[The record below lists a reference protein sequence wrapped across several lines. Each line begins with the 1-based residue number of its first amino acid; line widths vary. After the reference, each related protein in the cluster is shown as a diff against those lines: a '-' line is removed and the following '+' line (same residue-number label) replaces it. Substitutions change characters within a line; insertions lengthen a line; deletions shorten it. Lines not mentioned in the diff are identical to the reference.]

1 MGCTIRW
8 HNYAKWLEVVLTTNN
23 KTPDEKSSAENVEQH
38 LGQLEKTEVTREQLS
53 YSQEQPFSSDE
64 LRMLINEE
72 RLNELL
78 ADSDDFLRGL
88 KSEIKNFDES
98 GTDSGE

>member
-1 MGCTIRW
+1 M
-8 HNYAKWLEVVLTTNN
+8 TNN

-64 LRMLINEE
+64 LGMLINEE

-78 ADSDDFLRGL
+78 ADSDAFLVSL
-88 KSEIKNFDES
+88 
-98 GTDSGE
+98 SGEIEDFEDKNKDP

>member
-1 MGCTIRW
+1 M
-8 HNYAKWLEVVLTTNN
+8 TNN
-23 KTPDEKSSAENVEQH
+23 KTPDDKSSAENVEQH

-64 LRMLINEE
+64 LGMLINEE

-78 ADSDDFLRGL
+78 ADSDAFLASLTGEIEDFEDDN
-88 KSEIKNFDES
+88 KDP
-98 GTDSGE
+98 

>member
-1 MGCTIRW
+1 M
-8 HNYAKWLEVVLTTNN
+8 TNN
-23 KTPDEKSSAENVEQH
+23 KTPDDKSSAENVEQH

-78 ADSDDFLRGL
+78 ADSDAFLASLTGEIEDFEDDN
-88 KSEIKNFDES
+88 KDP
-98 GTDSGE
+98 

>member
-1 MGCTIRW
+1 M
-8 HNYAKWLEVVLTTNN
+8 TNN
-23 KTPDEKSSAENVEQH
+23 KTPDDKSSAENVEQH

-78 ADSDDFLRGL
+78 AQSDAFLSNLNGELKDFD
-88 KSEIKNFDES
+88 KS
-98 GTDSGE
+98 TDN

>member
-1 MGCTIRW
+1 M
-8 HNYAKWLEVVLTTNN
+8 TNN
-23 KTPDEKSSAENVEQH
+23 KTPDDKSSAENVKQH

-78 ADSDDFLRGL
+78 ADSDAFLVSL
-88 KSEIKNFDES
+88 
-98 GTDSGE
+98 SGEIEDFEDKNKDP

>member
-1 MGCTIRW
+1 MGCAFRW
-8 HNYAKWLEVVLTTNN
+8 FDYAKWLEVVLTTNN

>member
-1 MGCTIRW
+1 M
-8 HNYAKWLEVVLTTNN
+8 TNN
-23 KTPDEKSSAENVEQH
+23 KTPDDKSSAENVEQH

-98 GTDSGE
+98 GTDSG

>member
-1 MGCTIRW
+1 M
-8 HNYAKWLEVVLTTNN
+8 TNN
-23 KTPDEKSSAENVEQH
+23 KTPDDKSSAENVEQH

-78 ADSDDFLRGL
+78 ADSDAFLVSL
-88 KSEIKNFDES
+88 
-98 GTDSGE
+98 SGEIEDFEDDNKDP

>member
-1 MGCTIRW
+1 M
-8 HNYAKWLEVVLTTNN
+8 TNN
-23 KTPDEKSSAENVEQH
+23 KTPDDKSSAENVEQH

>member
-1 MGCTIRW
+1 MK
-8 HNYAKWLEVVLTTNN
+8 NDKQAMDAN
-23 KTPDEKSSAENVEQH
+23 SSADNVEEYLQT
-38 LGQLEKTEVTREQLS
+38 LGNDDAREMLY

-78 ADSDDFLRGL
+78 ADSDAFLASLTGEIEDF
-88 KSEIKNFDES
+88 EDKNKDP
-98 GTDSGE
+98 

>member
-1 MGCTIRW
+1 MM
-8 HNYAKWLEVVLTTNN
+8 TNN
-23 KTPDEKSSAENVEQH
+23 KTPDDKSSAENVEQH

-78 ADSDDFLRGL
+78 ADSDAFLVSL
-88 KSEIKNFDES
+88 
-98 GTDSGE
+98 SGEIEDFEDKNKDP

>member
-1 MGCTIRW
+1 M
-8 HNYAKWLEVVLTTNN
+8 TNN
-23 KTPDEKSSAENVEQH
+23 KTPDEKSSAENVKQH

-78 ADSDDFLRGL
+78 AQSDDFLRGL

>member
-1 MGCTIRW
+1 M
-8 HNYAKWLEVVLTTNN
+8 TNN

-64 LRMLINEE
+64 LGMLINEE

-78 ADSDDFLRGL
+78 ADSDAFLASL
-88 KSEIKNFDES
+88 
-98 GTDSGE
+98 SGEIEDFEDKNKDP

>member
-1 MGCTIRW
+1 M
-8 HNYAKWLEVVLTTNN
+8 TNN
-23 KTPDEKSSAENVEQH
+23 KPPDEKSSAENVEQH

-53 YSQEQPFSSDE
+53 YNQEQPFSSDE

-78 ADSDDFLRGL
+78 ADSDAFLASL
-88 KSEIKNFDES
+88 
-98 GTDSGE
+98 SGEIEDFEDKNKDP

>member
-1 MGCTIRW
+1 M
-8 HNYAKWLEVVLTTNN
+8 TNN
-23 KTPDEKSSAENVEQH
+23 KTPDDKSSAENVEQH

-64 LRMLINEE
+64 LRMLINEA

-78 ADSDDFLRGL
+78 AQSDAFLAGL
-88 KSEIKNFDES
+88 SGEIGDFDEDN
-98 GTDSGE
+98 TDSGE